1 MVFVNNLKKIRVENQ
16 KTRREVANML
26 EITETQLFKLERGD
40 YFLSEKH
47 IRKICEAFKVSAD
60 YLLALEEK

>member
-16 KTRREVANML
+16 KTRREVAQIL
-26 EITETQLFKLERGD
+26 EITETQLYNLEKSQ
-40 YFLSEKH
+40 YQLTEKH